1 MARYHSRSQD
11 GLALNADSLF
21 GSADDRKLERKE
33 RQLCRQV
40 QEAVSEALA
49 GIEDD
54 VLLDVWVCS
63 VEPAPDAGRLAIV
76 VEAPSRVSPDEVLTR
91 LDKFAGLLRGEVA
104 SAITRK
110 RVPTLTF
117 RVLVADTEGEP

>member
-1 MARYHSRSQD
+1 LD
-11 GLALNADSLF
+11 ADSLF
-21 GSADDRKLERKE
+21 APADRKLERKE

-49 GIEDD
+49 AVEDD
-54 VLLDVWVCS
+54 VLLDVWVTA
-63 VEPAPDAGRLAIV
+63 VEPSPDAGRLAVII
-76 VEAPSRVSPDEVLTR
+76 EAPSGTSPDDVLAR
-91 LDKFAGLLRGEVA
+91 LEKIGGYLRAEVA

-117 RVLVADTEGEP
+117 RVFVSPGEEQP

>member
-1 MARYHSRSQD
+1 MTRNHSRNQD
-11 GLALNADSLF
+11 GFALSADSLF
-21 GSADDRKLERKE
+21 GSAADRKLERKE

-49 GIEDD
+49 SIDDD
-54 VLLDVWVCS
+54 VLLDIWVCS
-63 VEPAPDAGRLAIV
+63 VEPAPDAGRLAILMQ
-76 VEAPSRVSPDEVLTR
+76 APSRISPDEVLAR
-91 LDKFAGLLRGEVA
+91 LEKIAPFLRSEVA
-104 SAITRK
+104 GAISRK

>member
-1 MARYHSRSQD
+1 MTRDHSRSRK
-11 GLALNADSLF
+11 GSALNADALF
-21 GSADDRKLERKE
+21 GTGIDRKLERKE

-54 VLLDVWVCS
+54 VLLDVWVSS
-63 VEPAPDAGRLAIV
+63 VEPAPDAGRLAIII
-76 VEAPSRVSPDEVLTR
+76 EAPSRVSPDEVHTR
-91 LDKFAGLLRGEVA
+91 LDKIAGFLRAEVA
-104 SAITRK
+104 GAITRK

-117 RVLVADTEGEP
+117 RVLVADAEGEP

>member
-1 MARYHSRSQD
+1 MTRDRSRGRAGSARD
-11 GLALNADSLF
+11 ADSFF
-21 GSADDRKLERKE
+21 GAAEDRKVERKE

-54 VLLDVWVCS
+54 VLLEVWVAD
-63 VEPAPDAGRLAIV
+63 VEPAPDAGRLAVIV
-76 VEAPSRVSPDEVLTR
+76 QAPRGASPDEVAAR
-91 LDKFAGLLRGEVA
+91 LENVAGYLRAEVA

-117 RVLVADTEGEP
+117 RVLPPETGGIS

>member
-1 MARYHSRSQD
+1 MTKDRSRGRS
-11 GLALNADSLF
+11 GSALNADSLF
-21 GSADDRKLERKE
+21 GTAADRKLERKE

-54 VLLDVWVCS
+54 VLLDVWVS
-63 VEPAPDAGRLAIV
+63 AVEPAPDAGRLAVI
-76 VEAPSRVSPDEVLTR
+76 VEAPKGVSPDEVLTR
-91 LDKFAGLLRGEVA
+91 LEKFAGFLRAEVA

-117 RVLVADTEGEP
+117 RVLVSEVGGEP